1 MLQLGDS
8 NAEDGQT
15 VRTSVT
21 TDSDPYSTSIS
32 SSSPAML
39 RQTIASSATPELFEV
54 DGEDDIMMVITKD
67 GTKVYP
73 VVIMEVAFA
82 PDRDWWG

>member
-8 NAEDGQT
+8 NAEHGQA
-15 VRTSVT
+15 VSTSVT
-21 TDSDPYSTSIS
+21 TGSDPYSTSIS
-32 SSSPAML
+32 SSSTAML
-39 RQTIASSATPELFEV
+39 RQTTASSAPPELFEV
-54 DGEDDIMMVITKD
+54 DGEDGIMMVITKD

-73 VVIMEVAFA
+73 VIIMEVVFA